1 MKKTI
6 IIIINLVIFTVGATY
21 AQDLQSILDKH
32 FKAIGQE
39 KVLNVQ
45 TQVSTGKVLQM
56 GTEIPFKSIT
66 KRPDKAYM
74 EMEIQGAKVVMAFD
88 GEKGWA
94 IQPWTG
100 SAEPVDL
107 PETDLLPME
116 ELSDMDGAIWD
127 YKEKGHQLELIG
139 TEDLEGTQVYHLKM
153 TRKNG
158 NIFHYYL
165 DSEKFI
171 ILKMKFKMMSSGFE
185 SEIESLMSDFRDVD
199 GYLIPFAQKQIINGQ
214 AGTSMIFEE
223 VKFNEDIDDAIFL
236 KPVTAPANE

>member
-1 MKKTI
+1 MKKI
-6 IIIINLVIFTVGATY
+6 ILTLIRLAIFTVGSTY

-39 KVLNVQ
+39 KVLNMQ
-45 TQVSTGKVLQM
+45 TQVSTGKILQM
-56 GTEIPFKSIT
+56 GMEIPFKSIT
-66 KRPDKAYM
+66 KRPGKAYM
-74 EMEIQGAKVVMAFD
+74 EMDLQGSKVVMAFD
-88 GEKGWA
+88 GVKGWA

-107 PETDLLPME
+107 PDTDLGPME
-116 ELSDMDGAIWD
+116 ELSDMDGAIWN

-158 NIFHYYL
+158 KIFHYYL
-165 DSEKFI
+165 DNEKFVMV
-171 ILKMKFKMMSSGFE
+171 KMKFKMKVNGFE
-185 SEIESLMSDFRDVD
+185 SEIEALMSDFRAVD
-199 GYLIPFAQKQIINGQ
+199 GYLMPFTQKQIVDGQ
-214 AGTSMIFEE
+214 MGMSMIFEE

-236 KPVTAPANE
+236 KPATTPANE

>member
-1 MKKTI
+1 MKKI
-6 IIIINLVIFTVGATY
+6 IITIVSLAIFTVGSTY

-39 KVLNVQ
+39 NVLKVQ

-56 GTEIPFKSIT
+56 GMEIPFKAIT
-66 KRPDKAYM
+66 KRPGKAYM
-74 EMEIQGAKVVMAFD
+74 EMDLQGSKVVTAFD
-88 GEKGWA
+88 GVKGWA

-107 PETDLLPME
+107 PDTDLGPME
-116 ELSDMDGAIWD
+116 ELSDMDGAIWN
-127 YKEKGHQLELIG
+127 YEEKGHQMELIG

-158 NIFHYYL
+158 KIFHYYL
-165 DSEKFI
+165 DKEK
-171 ILKMKFKMMSSGFE
+171 LVTVKMKFTMMVSGME
-185 SEIESLMSDFRDVD
+185 NEVESLMSDFRDVD
-199 GYLIPFAQKQIINGQ
+199 GYLMPFTHKQTFGGQ
-214 AGTSMIFEE
+214 MGMSMIFEE

-236 KPVTAPANE
+236 KPATANEE